1 MRSIKA
7 RILATVIVCTLLTSF
22 ICGGVSIINSG
33 KIVYEDSQ
41 QEMQYIC
48 ANQAA
53 ELNAQMKQVEQSVNT
68 AYNIALQQLSD
79 VNSFKTSKAYVDNF
93 TSIMSEMLYEV
104 GGNTEGALTAY
115 IRYNPAFTEPDSG
128 VFWSRSSDDEKF
140 EALTPTDFS
149 MYEPT
154 DLEHVGWYY
163 IPVQNGKP
171 TWMAPYLNSNI
182 NVYMVSYVIP
192 ITIDGESIGIIGMD
206 ISFDTFTAAVDSAT
220 IFDTGLAFLAD
231 DQGNIAY
238 HKYVDQGTPI
248 SMFESTGTVTA
259 ALADPA
265 KEGQVVSYTYLGEKK
280 EDMCYI
286 SLINGMRYVLTAPES
301 EMKGAAS
308 RVTELIIIGM
318 LIAIAI
324 AIVIGIFMGMAIT
337 KPITQ
342 INEIVSNTAQFNF
355 AKNANSDKLCKRND
369 ESGSMANSLRE
380 MRASLR
386 SMVADI
392 QTTYSDLEDTLLK
405 LSDTTEQVHGMSGEN
420 SEMTQGLAAA
430 MEETAAAMETVNN
443 TVNQIRDRAQT
454 IRDNSKEGERAS
466 LESKQRADDLKNTTG
481 EAQNKTTQMY
491 RGVQEKSAE
500 AMEQAR
506 AVEKINQ
513 LTQSI
518 LDISGQTNLLALNA
532 SIEAARAGEAGRGFA
547 VVADEIGG
555 LASQTS
561 STVSNI
567 NSITTEVNQAVENME
582 SCLQETVSF
591 LEETVLRDYSDFMGV
606 AEKYTQDASDFEENM
621 KAIGNEVDTL
631 LNAIVEIAESVSN
644 ITQTVAEAA
653 DNISSI
659 AQKTEDVSQLVEGNA
674 ELVETNSENVV
685 KLKNIVE
692 MFKN

>member
-7 RILATVIVCTLLTSF
+7 RILTTVIVCTLLTSF
-22 ICGGVSIINSG
+22 ICGGVSIINSR
-33 KIVYEDSQ
+33 KIVYADSQ
-41 QEMQYIC
+41 KEMQYAC

-53 ELNAQMKQVEQSVNT
+53 ELNSQMKQVEQSVNT
-68 AYNIALQQLSD
+68 AYNIVLQQLSD

-128 VFWSRSSDDEKF
+128 VFWSRGSSDEKF

-149 MYEPT
+149 MYEPD
-154 DLEHVGWYY
+154 DLEHVGWYC

-171 TWMAPYLNSNI
+171 TWMDPYLNSNI

-206 ISFDTFTAAVDSAT
+206 IDFDQFTYAVDNAT
-220 IFDTGLAFLAD
+220 MFETGLAFLAD

-238 HKYVDQGTPI
+238 HKYVDPGTPI
-248 SMFESTGTVTA
+248 SNFESTGIVTA

-265 KEGQVVSYTYLGEKK
+265 KEGQVVSYTYQGEKK

-286 SLINGMRYVLTAPES
+286 SLVNGMRYVLTAAES
-301 EMKGAAS
+301 EMSGAAS
-308 RVTELIIIGM
+308 RITELIIIGM
-318 LIAIAI
+318 LIAVAI
-324 AIVIGIFMGMAIT
+324 SIVIGTFMGMAIT
-337 KPITQ
+337 RPITQ
-342 INEIVSNTAQFNF
+342 INEIVSNTARFNF
-355 AKNANSDKLCKRND
+355 AKNANSDRLCKRND

-392 QTTYSDLEDTLLK
+392 QRTYSDLEDTLLK

-420 SEMTQGLAAA
+420 SEMTQGL
-430 MEETAAAMETVNN
+430 AAAMETVNN

-481 EAQNKTTQMY
+481 EAQNKTTQIY

-621 KAIGNEVDTL
+621 KTIGNEVDTL

-674 ELVETNSENVV
+674 ELVETNAENVV

>member
-1 MRSIKA
+1 MKSIKA

-22 ICGGVSIINSG
+22 ICGGVSILNSR
-33 KIVYEDSQ
+33 KTVYADSQ
-41 QEMQYIC
+41 KEMQYAC

-53 ELNAQMKQVEQSVNT
+53 QLNAQMNRVEQSVNT
-68 AYNIALQQLSD
+68 AYNIALQQLTD
-79 VNSFKTSKAYVDNF
+79 VNAFKTSKAYVDNF
-93 TSIMSEMLYEV
+93 TAIMNEMLYEV
-104 GGNTEGALTAY
+104 GDNTEGALTAY
-115 IRYNPAFTEPDSG
+115 IRYNPEFTEPDSG
-128 VFWSRSSDDEKF
+128 VFWSRSSDAEPF
-140 EALTPTDFS
+140 EALVPTDFS
-149 MYEPT
+149 MYSSD

-206 ISFDTFTAAVDSAT
+206 IAFDKFTGIVDNAT
-220 IFDTGLAFLAD
+220 VFETGSAFLAD
-231 DQGNIAY
+231 AEGNISY
-238 HKYVDQGTPI
+238 HKTIDAGTAI
-248 SMFESTGTVTA
+248 SGLEDSDEMTK

-265 KEGQVVSYTYLGEKK
+265 MEGQPVNYTYQGELK
-280 EDMCYI
+280 DMCYVT
-286 SLINGMRYVLTAPES
+286 LANDMRYVLTAPEA
-301 EMKGAAS
+301 EMKSAAS
-308 RVTELIIIGM
+308 RITTLIVVGM
-318 LIAIAI
+318 LIAVAI
-324 AIVIGIFMGMAIT
+324 AIVIGTIIGMAIT

-342 INEIVSNTAQFNF
+342 INEIVSNTARFNF
-355 AKNANSDKLCKRND
+355 TKNANSDKLCKRND
-369 ESGSMANSLRE
+369 ESGNMANSLRE

-392 QTTYSDLEDTLLK
+392 QTTYSDLDETLLK
-405 LSDTTEQVHGMSGEN
+405 LSDTTEQVQGMSGEN

-430 MEETAAAMETVNN
+430 MQETAASMETVNN
-443 TVNQIRDRAQT
+443 TVSQIRDRAQA
-454 IRDNSKEGERAS
+454 IRDNSKEGEKAS
-466 LESKQRADDLKNTTG
+466 QESKQRAEDLRNTTG

-500 AMEQAR
+500 AMEQAQ

-561 STVSNI
+561 STISNI
-567 NSITTEVNQAVENME
+567 NGITTEVNQAVENME
-582 SCLQETVSF
+582 SCLQETISF
-591 LEETVLRDYSDFMGV
+591 LEETVLKDYSDFMGV
-606 AEKYTQDASDFEENM
+606 AEKYTQDASNFEANM
-621 KAIGNEVDTL
+621 KEIGNEVDTL
-631 LNAIVEIAESVSN
+631 LNAIVEIADSVNN
-644 ITQTVAEAA
+644 ITQVVAEAA

-659 AQKTEDVSQLVEGNA
+659 AQKTEDVSHLVEGNA

>member
-1 MRSIKA
+1 MKSIKA

-22 ICGGVSIINSG
+22 ICGGVSILNSRTT
-33 KIVYEDSQ
+33 VYADSQ
-41 QEMQYIC
+41 REMQYAC
-48 ANQAA
+48 TNQAA
-53 ELNAQMKQVEQSVNT
+53 QLNAQMSRVEQSVNT
-68 AYNIALQQLSD
+68 AYSIALQQLTD
-79 VNSFKTSKAYVDNF
+79 VEAFKTNKSYVDNF
-93 TSIMSEMLYEV
+93 TAVMDEVLYDV

-115 IRYNPAFTEPDSG
+115 IRYNPDFTEPDSG
-128 VFWSRSSDDEKF
+128 VFWSRNSDTEPF
-140 EALTPTDFS
+140 EALVPTDFS
-149 MYEPT
+149 MYSPD

-171 TWMAPYLNSNI
+171 TWMSPYLNSNI

-192 ITIDGESIGIIGMD
+192 ITINGESIGIIGMD
-206 ISFDTFTAAVDSAT
+206 IAFDKFTNIVDNAT
-220 IFDTGLAFLAD
+220 VFETGSAFLAD
-231 DQGNIAY
+231 ADGNVSY
-238 HKYVDQGTPI
+238 HKTIDAGTAI
-248 SMFESTGTVTA
+248 SGLDDSGEMTN

-265 KEGQVVSYTYLGEKK
+265 MEGQPVNYTYQGELK
-280 EDMCYI
+280 DMCYAT
-286 SLINGMRYVLTAPES
+286 LTNGMRYVLTAPEA
-301 EMKGAAS
+301 EMKSAAS
-308 RVTELIIIGM
+308 RITMLIVIGM
-318 LIAIAI
+318 LIAVAI
-324 AIVIGIFMGMAIT
+324 SIVIGTMIGMAIT

-342 INEIVSNTAQFNF
+342 INEIVSNTAKFNF

-369 ESGSMANSLRE
+369 ESGNMANSLRE

-392 QTTYSDLEDTLLK
+392 QTTYSDLDETLLK
-405 LSDTTEQVHGMSGEN
+405 LSDTTEQVQGMSGEN

-430 MEETAAAMETVNN
+430 MEETAAAMDTVNH
-443 TVNQIRDRAQT
+443 TVSQIRDRAQA

-466 LESKQRADDLKNTTG
+466 QESKQRADDLRNTTG
-481 EAQNKTTQMY
+481 EAQSKTTQMY

-561 STVSNI
+561 STISNI
-567 NSITTEVNQAVENME
+567 NGITTEVNQAVENME
-582 SCLQETVSF
+582 SCLQETISF
-591 LEETVLRDYSDFMGV
+591 LEETVLKDYSDFMGV
-606 AEKYTQDASDFEENM
+606 AEKYTQDASNFEENM
-621 KAIGNEVDTL
+621 KEIGNEVDTL
-631 LNAIVEIAESVSN
+631 LSAIVEIAESVNN
-644 ITQTVAEAA
+644 ITQVVAEAA
-653 DNISSI
+653 ENISSI
-659 AQKTEDVSQLVEGNA
+659 AQKTEDVSHLVEGNA